1 MEEKNNEKNESK
13 ISKFLKGTVPYIV
26 IIIAVVLVRS
36 YIITPV
42 QVEGLSM
49 YSTLDNKEILLL
61 KKYDKSYQRFDIVV
75 LITITPN

>member
-42 QVEGLSM
+42 QVEW
-49 YSTLDNKEILLL
+49 
-61 KKYDKSYQRFDIVV
+61 Q
-75 LITITPN
+75 